1 LIIRSTLSRRSN
13 DKKTKIHAIHSFEWA
28 LNQYYGRAIKPLA
41 AMKLSFNFALAALA
55 LPLAL
60 LAPFAV
66 AQVAEPEARQD
77 LALLKQTAEQFLRT
91 QASGL
96 PGEVRVTVGSID
108 PRMKLPACVTPE
120 VFFPA
125 SSKAWGKTTVGIRC
139 SVPSPWTIYVSAKV
153 QVHGDY
159 VVAAVPL
166 AQGQSITL
174 ADIAKVKGDLT
185 AMPAGIITDTSQAI
199 GRTVAS
205 SVRLGSPLR
214 QDALRNQQAIQQ
226 GQAVRVILNGAGF
239 SVSSEARALNNANEG
254 QLTQV
259 RTNGGQVI
267 SGIAKLGGIVELTY

>member
-1 LIIRSTLSRRSN
+1 
-13 DKKTKIHAIHSFEWA
+13 
-28 LNQYYGRAIKPLA
+28 
-41 AMKLSFNFALAALA
+41 MKLPFNFALAVLA

-60 LAPFAV
+60 SAQFAV
-66 AQVAEPEARQD
+66 AQVVEPDARQD
-77 LALLKQTAEQFLRT
+77 LGALKQAAEQFLRT

-108 PRMKLPACVTPE
+108 PRMKLPACATQE
-120 VFFPA
+120 AFFPP
-125 SSKAWGKTTVGIRC
+125 SSKAWGKTSVGIRC
-139 SVPSPWTIYVSAKV
+139 TAPSPWTIYVSAKV
-153 QVHGDY
+153 QVNGDY

-166 AQGQSITL
+166 AQGQTITQ

-185 AMPAGIITDTSQAI
+185 AMPAGIITDASQAI
-199 GRTVAS
+199 GRMVANS
-205 SVRLGSPLR
+205 IRLGSPLR

-226 GQAVRVILNGAGF
+226 GQAVRVIVNGAGF

-259 RTNGGQVI
+259 RTSSGQVI

>member
-1 LIIRSTLSRRSN
+1 MT
-13 DKKTKIHAIHSFEWA
+13 
-28 LNQYYGRAIKPLA
+28 
-41 AMKLSFNFALAALA
+41 LSFNFALAALA

-77 LALLKQTAEQFLRT
+77 LGLLKLTAEQFLRT

-159 VVAAVPL
+159 VVAALPL
-166 AQGQSITL
+166 AQGQSITQ

-185 AMPAGIITDTSQAI
+185 AMPAGIITDASQAI

-205 SVRLGSPLR
+205 SIRLGSPLR